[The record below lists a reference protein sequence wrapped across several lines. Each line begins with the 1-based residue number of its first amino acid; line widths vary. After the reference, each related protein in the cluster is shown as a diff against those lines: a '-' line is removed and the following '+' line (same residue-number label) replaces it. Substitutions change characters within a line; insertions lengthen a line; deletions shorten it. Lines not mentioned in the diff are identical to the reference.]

1 MSRMENQSTPPRP
14 PVTAATPTP
23 ATTVTAS
30 RASVLRSVIRSA
42 IDQHMYGTAISFGS
56 QLTQLPSAQVSDCVL
71 FAKCFL
77 LSGEYRRCLATL
89 EHRGLLS
96 ADNILFISRYLSVT
110 NGNDTTSAP
119 TIDQMDVVKDMLS
132 AVQLAAKCLL
142 SLKEYQDCLTLLSPL
157 TSEVEAMFRDDTQM
171 QIFYQHTASFN
182 ATKETEINPIAVL
195 FNVVGQCMD
204 MLENRPKAQMMLI
217 VALRIDS
224 VCTESIDYLI
234 TNGLIGQ
241 REKIALVES
250 ALETCAHRRLD
261 WLELY
266 YKDLV
271 MNGEPIQAAVD
282 RTGQLNAT
290 TLAHRADYMYSKCR
304 PEEAYRLAR
313 EAYIIDP
320 FDWNG
325 GILVYIVSMVE
336 LGLKTELFYLGHELA
351 QSHPGQAVTWYCI
364 GCYYWC
370 CKKLTMAQAFLQK
383 STKLD
388 KR

>member
-1 MSRMENQSTPPRP
+1 M
-14 PVTAATPTP
+14 
-23 ATTVTAS
+23 
-30 RASVLRSVIRSA
+30 
-42 IDQHMYGTAISFGS
+42 DQHLHGTAITFGS
-56 QLTQLPSAQVSDCVL
+56 QLTQLPGARVSDCVL

-96 ADNILFISRYLSVT
+96 ADNILLVSRCLSVSVS
-110 NGNDTTSAP
+110 GAGAEEGLAADSVDD
-119 TIDQMDVVKDMLS
+119 IRDMLS

-157 TSEVEAMFRDDTQM
+157 TSEVENMFRDETQM
-171 QIFYQHTASFN
+171 QLFYRHASSFSS
-182 ATKETEINPIAVL
+182 ASETEINPVAVL

-217 VALRIDS
+217 VALRVDA
-224 VCTESIDYLI
+224 VCTEAMDYLI
-234 TNGLIGQ
+234 LNGLIGQ
-241 REKIALVES
+241 REKISLVES
-250 ALETCAHRRLD
+250 ALETCAHRKLD
-261 WLELY
+261 WLESFY
-266 YKDLV
+266 RDLV
-271 MNGEPIQAAVD
+271 IHGEQPAQAAAE
-282 RTGQLNAT
+282 RAGQPNAT
-290 TLAHRADYMYSKCR
+290 SLAHRADYMYSRCR

-313 EAYIIDP
+313 EAYLIDP
-320 FDWNG
+320 FDWSG

-336 LGLKTELFYLGHELA
+336 LGLRTELFYLGHELA

-383 STKLD
+383 ATKLD